1 MKLQKRLAA
10 DTLGCSE
17 KRILFDENKLDEIK
31 EAITKAD
38 IRNLISRGGIIEL
51 QKQGISRSRAN
62 KRKRQKSKGLR
73 RGHGSRKGKAG
84 ARGEDS
90 KTLWINK
97 IRLQRAFISAL
108 KNSNKIDKAAYK
120 DLYKKSKGGFF
131 RSKGH
136 IIVYLEEKGIL
147 KNTK

>member
-1 MKLQKRLAA
+1 MRLQKRLAA
-10 DTLGCSE
+10 NVLGCSE
-17 KRILFDENKLDEIK
+17 KRVLFDRNKLDEIK

-38 IRNLISRGGIIEL
+38 IKNLINQGSIIEL
-51 QKQGISRSRAN
+51 QKRGISRSRAN
-62 KRKRQKSKGLR
+62 KRKIQKSKGLR

-90 KTLWINK
+90 KTRWVNK
-97 IRLQRAFISAL
+97 IRLQRRFISAL
-108 KNSNKIDKAAYK
+108 KNSNRIDKQTYK

-136 IIVYLEEKGIL
+136 IIVYLEAKGRF
-147 KNTK
+147 KGTK